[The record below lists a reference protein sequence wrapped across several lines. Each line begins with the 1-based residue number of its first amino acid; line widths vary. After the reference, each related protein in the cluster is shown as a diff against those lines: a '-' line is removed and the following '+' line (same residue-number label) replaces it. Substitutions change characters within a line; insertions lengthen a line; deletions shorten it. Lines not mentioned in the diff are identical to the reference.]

1 MQENDEPPKQRQ
13 MSDSEMMS
21 ILIFYHHSGFKC
33 FKYYYE
39 QIILRAMRS
48 YWKNPYAYA
57 AFVAQIPRVNFVL
70 FAFLSAC
77 RLAATTEANYV
88 DSTPW

>member
-1 MQENDEPPKQRQ
+1 MTFKQFEQYSMQENDEPPKQRQ

-48 YWKNPYAYA
+48 Y
-57 AFVAQIPRVNFVL
+57 
-70 FAFLSAC
+70 
-77 RLAATTEANYV
+77 
-88 DSTPW
+88 

>member
-1 MQENDEPPKQRQ
+1 

-39 QIILRAMRS
+39 QI
-48 YWKNPYAYA
+48 YAQLLSPG
-57 AFVAQIPRVNFVL
+57 FVAQIPRNERSFP
-70 FAFLSAC
+70 FGLSFS
-77 RLAATTEANYV
+77 RHYGG
-88 DSTPW
+88 TPC